1 MYAILYAFILKV
13 RTSQTETKSSLL
25 IFKVVKSLDHL
36 MSESLKS
43 ILGRMTETRQWSSI
57 VYSVRK
63 FNRK

>member
-36 MSESLKS
+36 MKS